1 MPVNP
6 RSRIAVI
13 CVTIAIVAPV
23 AVAIGWKNYNP
34 LFQAL
39 PGYIGLIV
47 VSLTARF
54 LGFRA
59 AIASTLSFAIVL
71 AFYILP
77 TAFPDRPIPFLLIR
91 LVLFFIAAST
101 VASLSHQTA
110 SQVHDAEE
118 RYRLLVD
125 TAPDGIAI
133 CNARAEIL
141 STNPALVQLVGAAGS
156 DVLVGRRL
164 IDLACPESANRL
176 EKAIAELRAT
186 GRLWSIDM
194 RWMRLDGHA
203 IDVEIAGVCIHREG
217 EPILQLFVRDLTAR
231 RSAETSLEATALRMA
246 ALFNAALDTIVWVDA
261 SGRCVDANA
270 AASKLLGYTHEEI
283 LSKQLSD
290 FSGNRDSL
298 QRLWSGGGGR
308 GECTIIRKDGEA
320 RELAYALVMDVLPGF
335 HCAFLHDITARKEAE
350 RAVQRLSAHLLQLQD
365 EERRRIA
372 RQLHDTTAQNLAAIR
387 LNLAIVRRS
396 LDAANAKMLESVDES
411 IALTDESIGE
421 VRTLAYLLHPPM
433 IEEAGLL
440 VSLRWFAQGFEA
452 RSGIRVTLD
461 FPEALSRLPL
471 EMETA
476 IFRIVQE
483 GLNNIQ
489 RHSGSTVARISIERP
504 PNVLRLQIEDKG
516 RGLPLHLRGNDAVTA
531 GAGVGLASIR
541 ERVRE
546 FGGAMSVQSDD
557 DGTVLSVTL
566 PLSED

>member
-1 MPVNP
+1 
-6 RSRIAVI
+6 
-13 CVTIAIVAPV
+13 
-23 AVAIGWKNYNP
+23 
-34 LFQAL
+34 
-39 PGYIGLIV
+39 
-47 VSLTARF
+47 
-54 LGFRA
+54 
-59 AIASTLSFAIVL
+59 
-71 AFYILP
+71 
-77 TAFPDRPIPFLLIR
+77 
-91 LVLFFIAAST
+91 
-101 VASLSHQTA
+101 
-110 SQVHDAEE
+110 
-118 RYRLLVD
+118 
-125 TAPDGIAI
+125 
-133 CNARAEIL
+133 
-141 STNPALVQLVGAAGS
+141 
-156 DVLVGRRL
+156 
-164 IDLACPESANRL
+164 
-176 EKAIAELRAT
+176 
-186 GRLWSIDM
+186 
-194 RWMRLDGHA
+194 
-203 IDVEIAGVCIHREG
+203 
-217 EPILQLFVRDLTAR
+217 
-231 RSAETSLEATALRMA
+231 
-246 ALFNAALDTIVWVDA
+246 
-261 SGRCVDANA
+261 
-270 AASKLLGYTHEEI
+270 
-283 LSKQLSD
+283 
-290 FSGNRDSL
+290 
-298 QRLWSGGGGR
+298 
-308 GECTIIRKDGEA
+308 
-320 RELAYALVMDVLPGF
+320 
-335 HCAFLHDITARKEAE
+335 
-350 RAVQRLSAHLLQLQD
+350 
-365 EERRRIA
+365 
-372 RQLHDTTAQNLAAIR
+372 LHDTTAQNLAAIR